1 VGPPRGLIL
10 SVSDGSERMPA
21 SPRQGSQRRS
31 PARRDNPLLV
41 DRVDAEA
48 DDMSIAADP
57 EAVLEAFKDAQGE
70 AAAELDAGET
80 SAETIH
86 PVGG

>member
-1 VGPPRGLIL
+1 
-10 SVSDGSERMPA
+10 
-21 SPRQGSQRRS
+21 
-31 PARRDNPLLV
+31 LLV